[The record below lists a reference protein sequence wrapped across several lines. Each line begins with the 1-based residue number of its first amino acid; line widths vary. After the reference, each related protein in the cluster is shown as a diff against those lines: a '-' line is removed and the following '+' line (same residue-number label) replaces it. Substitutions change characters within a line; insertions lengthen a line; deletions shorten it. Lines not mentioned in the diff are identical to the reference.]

1 MPFGKTDMS
10 WLMERIMG
18 LYFLFW
24 CLEVVFVIWMLVDL
38 LTSKA
43 ETTTKILWALII
55 ILLPLLG
62 SLLYFLIQRPKRN
75 G

>member
-1 MPFGKTDMS
+1 MS
-10 WLMERIMG
+10 

-24 CLEVVFVIWMLVDL
+24 LLEVVFVVWMLVDL
-38 LTSKA
+38 LTSNA

-62 SLLYFLIQRPKRN
+62 SLLYFFIQRPKRN